1 MGIGRNAWELMY
13 YYGREWECFYL
24 LGLLWEWDWNGN
36 KIMGMGG
43 NGIEKVI
50 PAHLYCRD
58 IY

>member
-1 MGIGRNAWELMY
+1 MNAWELMY

-36 KIMGMGG
+36 TIMGMGG